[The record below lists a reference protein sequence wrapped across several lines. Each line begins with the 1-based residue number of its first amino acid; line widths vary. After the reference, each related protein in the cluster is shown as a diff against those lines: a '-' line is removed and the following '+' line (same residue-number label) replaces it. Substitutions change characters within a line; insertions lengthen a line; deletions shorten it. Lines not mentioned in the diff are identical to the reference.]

1 MKSWRRPKIRCDRL
15 IGRILMHLSSEDIAA
30 LEGLKKAHFLNEG
43 AVRLQ
48 KSLGDAVG
56 LKHLGI
62 HLNSIEPG
70 QYSTE
75 YHCHQCE
82 EEAVYILSG
91 TGTATIDDEKVK
103 VGPGDFMGFPV
114 NGVAHDLYNDGDEP
128 LVFLVVGQRLD
139 YDICDYP
146 NKGLRLFVNKGEWNL
161 VNKADIQRSRR

>member
-1 MKSWRRPKIRCDRL
+1 MYMSAK
-15 IGRILMHLSSEDIAA
+15 DIAA

-75 YHCHQCE
+75 YHRHLC
-82 EEAVYILSG
+82 
-91 TGTATIDDEKVK
+91 DE
-103 VGPGDFMGFPV
+103 
-114 NGVAHDLYNDGDEP
+114 
-128 LVFLVVGQRLD
+128 
-139 YDICDYP
+139 
-146 NKGLRLFVNKGEWNL
+146 
-161 VNKADIQRSRR
+161 ADIQRSRR

>member
-1 MKSWRRPKIRCDRL
+1 MYLSASEIR
-15 IGRILMHLSSEDIAA
+15 A
-30 LEGLKKAHFLNEG
+30 LEGLRKPHFLNDG
-43 AVRLQ
+43 AVRLE

-62 HLNSIEPG
+62 HLNAIEPG

-75 YHCHQCE
+75 FHYHLCE

-91 TGTATIDDEKVK
+91 TGTATIGDEKLK

-114 NGVAHDLYNDGDEP
+114 NGVAHDLYNDGDET

-139 YDICDYP
+139 HDICDYP
-146 NKGLRLFVNKGEWNL
+146 NKGKRLFVNNGEWNL
-161 VNKADIQRSRR
+161 VDRDNIEFSNR

>member
-1 MKSWRRPKIRCDRL
+1 MY
-15 IGRILMHLSSEDIAA
+15 LSAKDIAA

-43 AVRLQ
+43 AIRHQ
-48 KSLGDAVG
+48 KSLGDQVG

-75 YHCHQCE
+75 FHRHLCE
-82 EEAVYILSG
+82 EEAVYVLSG
-91 TGTATIDDEKVK
+91 TGIATIGDEKLK

-114 NGVAHDLYNDGDEP
+114 NGVAHDLFNDGDEP

-139 YDICDYP
+139 HDICDYP
-146 NKGLRLFVNKGEWNL
+146 RKGKRLFVNDGEWNL
-161 VNKADIQRSRR
+161 VDEADIQRSRR